1 MNGLRDPGGVLDR
14 LVLSSRQQLGL
25 RALVLAAA
33 LAVLALL
40 PAAGSAFHPW
50 LSAAGAVLAV
60 LAALVPESHV
70 PLALVLYL
78 GALWVLVVP
87 GTLGVATLVAAV
99 LLGVLHVAC
108 TLASYG
114 PPGLTLDHRLL
125 RVWARRAAAC
135 ATAALLTWL
144 AGRGVASLDRPSA
157 ALAPVVA
164 LVLLVGWAALVRRGL
179 LAPDEDAGG

>member
-1 MNGLRDPGGVLDR
+1 VNGLRDPGSVLDR

-25 RALVLAAA
+25 RSLVLAAA

-40 PAAGSAFHPW
+40 PAAGADFHPW
-50 LSAAGAVLAV
+50 LSAVGTVLAV

-78 GALWVLVVP
+78 GALWVVVVP
-87 GTLGVATLVAAV
+87 GALGVAALAAGV
-99 LLGVLHVAC
+99 LLGVLHLAC

-114 PPGLTLDHRLL
+114 PPGLTLDGRLV

-135 ATAALLTWL
+135 AAAAQLTWL

-157 ALAPVVA
+157 AVAGAAA
-164 LVLLVGWAALVRRGL
+164 LVLLVAWAALVRRGL
-179 LAPDEDAGG
+179 FAPDEDAGG